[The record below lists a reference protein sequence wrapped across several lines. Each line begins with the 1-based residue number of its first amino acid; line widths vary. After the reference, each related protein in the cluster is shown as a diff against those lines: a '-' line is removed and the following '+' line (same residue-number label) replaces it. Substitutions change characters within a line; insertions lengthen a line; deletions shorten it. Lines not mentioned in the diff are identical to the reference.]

1 MMKTSGTKERRIYFI
16 FNIIIEKKL
25 IHNKKQKYH
34 STVIEFENLFVK
46 NKTKFFAL
54 KRFKYVF
61 PKQYFIISIC
71 EIKENTIVHG
81 SFLAPQV

>member
-1 MMKTSGTKERRIYFI
+1 MMKTIGIKELRIYFI
-16 FNIIIEKKL
+16 FNIIIKKKL
-25 IHNKKQKYH
+25 IHNKKRKYH
-34 STVIEFENLFVK
+34 SIVIEFEKVK
-46 NKTKFFAL
+46 NKTNFFAL

-71 EIKENTIVHG
+71 EIKENTIVHR